1 MIPKFSVLLLLFV
14 SFSTKTFAQTKQV
27 ELIRANSLEGTV
39 RMGLPIRVL
48 KGNVVFQHAG
58 AKMYCDSSYQFQ
70 NRNDLEAFDHIR
82 IVKSDSQKLFGD
94 HLNYFGDQ
102 KLAKVTGSNVILI
115 NKSLTLYTTVLDYN
129 LGTDIANYFNRG
141 TVVDKENTLVSQIG
155 TFYKQK
161 DLFVFIKDVVFKDKK
176 HTIYT
181 DTMEYNTVTK
191 VVKFR
196 GPTRILG
203 PDGVMN
209 ADEGEYNSITKISKF
224 KGRTRINYGIY
235 ILYADKVDYNQFLQ
249 TGYAYGNVEIFS
261 KKDSITI
268 FGQEARYKGGAKSTT
283 KVFPDALMRSISG
296 GDTLYL
302 TGDTLYVIND
312 TVATPKQQKMFAYH
326 KVKVFNKTLQ
336 AICDSLIYDMTDT
349 CITFYVDPV
358 LWNGKNQMRGDT
370 IKVYSKNKKVDRI
383 LLRTKSFSISRDT
396 LDNFNQV
403 KGKNMVAMFKENKL
417 FKIDV
422 KSNAETNY
430 YALSG
435 DTLTSGMNHVE
446 SEDLTIRFL
455 NQKVNQIAFY
465 KKPKAKFIPPHEL
478 KDEDLRLRGFKW
490 REKEKPQRKTVLG
503 KYYDKIYNS
512 VKKKS

>member
-1 MIPKFSVLLLLFV
+1 MKKIKICLLIHLSIFSVSL
-14 SFSTKTFAQTKQV
+14 FAQTKQV

-48 KGNVVFQHAG
+48 KGNVIFQHAG

-70 NRNDLEAFDHIR
+70 NRNDLEAFDHIS

-102 KLAKVTGSNVILI
+102 KLAKVTGSNVMLI
-115 NKSLTLYTTVLDYN
+115 NKSLTLYTTNLDYN
-129 LGTDIANYFNRG
+129 LGTDIAHYINKGN
-141 TVVDKENTLVSQIG
+141 VVDKENTLVSQIG
-155 TFYKQK
+155 TFYKAK
-161 DLFVFIKDVVFKDKK
+161 NLFVFVKDVVFKDKK
-176 HTIYT
+176 YTIYT
-181 DTMEYNTVTK
+181 DTMEYNTESRI
-191 VVKFR
+191 VKFY
-196 GPTRILG
+196 GPTRIIG

-209 ADEGEYNSITKISKF
+209 ADEGEYNSISKISKF
-224 KGRTRINYGIY
+224 KGRTRINYG
-235 ILYADKVDYNQFLQ
+235 LYVLHADKVDYNQLLQ
-249 TGYAYGNVEIFS
+249 TGFAYGNVEIFS

-268 FGQEARYKGGAKSTT
+268 FGQEARYKGGAKSMT
-283 KVFPDALMRSISG
+283 KVYPEALMRSISG

-302 TGDTLYVIND
+302 SSDTLYAISD
-312 TVATPKQQKMFAYH
+312 TLSLPKQQKMFAYH
-326 KVKVFNKTLQ
+326 KVKVYNKTLQ
-336 AICDSLIYDMTDT
+336 AICDSLLYDMADT
-349 CITFYVDPV
+349 CITFYKDPV
-358 LWNGKNQMRGDT
+358 MWNGKNQMRGDT
-370 IKVYSKNKKVDRI
+370 IKVYSKKKRIDRI

-403 KGKNMVAMFKENKL
+403 KGKNMLATFYENKL
-417 FKIDV
+417 QKIDV
-422 KSNAETNY
+422 KLNAETNY

-446 SEDLTIRFL
+446 SENLTIRFK

-465 KKPKAKFIPPHEL
+465 KKPKARFIPPHEL
-478 KDEDLRLRGFKW
+478 KDEELRLKGFKW
-490 REKEKPQRKTVLG
+490 REKEKPELKTVLG